1 VANHEALNQSCL
13 KVIVA
18 FETFVAETASSL
30 QVVAANL
37 AVSHVDQRII

>member
-1 VANHEALNQSCL
+1 VANHEALNQPYL

-18 FETFVAETASSL
+18 FETFVAETASPL

-37 AVSHVDQRII
+37 AVSHVDPRII